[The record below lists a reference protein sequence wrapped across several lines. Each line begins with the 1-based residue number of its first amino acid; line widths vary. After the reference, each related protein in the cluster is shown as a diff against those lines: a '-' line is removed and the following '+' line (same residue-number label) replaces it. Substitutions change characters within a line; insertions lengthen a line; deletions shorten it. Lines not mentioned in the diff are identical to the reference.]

1 VNKLFIAE
9 AEFNYKMFT
18 MENFSLWLLNEL
30 EKRNWQPADLAKKAR
45 ISRGSL
51 SNILS
56 NYRNPGPNLCL
67 AIAQALNEPP
77 EKVFR
82 LAGLLPPLPGG
93 EDEQISREV
102 MDILRNMSPENR
114 QDLLNYARY
123 RYQQQEG
130 KRGK

>member
-1 VNKLFIAE
+1 
-9 AEFNYKMFT
+9 

-51 SNILS
+51 SNILN
-56 NYRNPGPNLCL
+56 NYRKPGPDLCL
-67 AIAQALNEPP
+67 AIAQALGEPP

-123 RYQQQEG
+123 RYKQQEG
-130 KRGK
+130 KGGK